1 MTNPEPTFYVF
12 GTAICTSFY
21 ILGNACN
28 YIIKKGDSTIAVTSQ
43 LCMIM
48 MAIHMVMD
56 K

>member
-1 MTNPEPTFYVF
+1 MFLALPYVHPS
-12 GTAICTSFY
+12 IY